1 MKLCWPFTLP
11 VLILTALLMTAA
23 YRPTQAVL
31 AASKAVAP
39 GLQTSLSE
47 APTNQLTI
55 KYKPNTNLS
64 GSNAPASAKQMQRLS
79 GSAGVALA
87 YVRPM
92 SGDAH
97 VLRLPGRLPVAEV
110 ESMARR
116 IGALPD
122 VEYAE
127 PDHLMFSTLTPN
139 DASYSSQWH
148 YFETHGINAPAA
160 WDITTGSSSIRVAVL
175 DSGITDHPDLDG
187 RWLGGYDFIA
197 NLSTANDSNGRDSD
211 PHDPGNWITSA
222 EAASGFFTG
231 CAVTNSTW
239 HGTHVAGTIGAASN
253 NDSGVAGINWVSP
266 LVPVRVV
273 GKCFG
278 FISDIADGM
287 RWAAGLAVSGVP
299 ANPHPAKVLNLSL
312 SGPGLCS
319 TTYQNAINAVNAAGS
334 IIVVAAGNNGSDLR
348 FNSYQPANCNGVIT
362 VAATDRGGDRALYSN
377 FGPVVEISA
386 PGGETFTSSPSPM
399 PQNGVLSTLNTGT
412 TTPIT
417 GTYGYYQGTSMAAPH
432 VAGVLS
438 LMVSLNPTLNFTQS
452 LQILQSTARPFPGGS
467 SCTTSTC
474 GSGIVDA
481 AAALNAVGVPPATAT
496 PTPTNTPSPTPTFT
510 PTPTPTN
517 TSTPTPTH
525 TALPEATATST
536 PTNTPTP
543 TPTNTTLPETTVT
556 PPPTNTALPEA
567 TATPTPTKTA
577 TSTSTSTA
585 TSTYTTTPTP
595 TLSATAM
602 TTPSPTAIVT
612 PDPIPPNHFVY
623 LPVISA

>member
-31 AASKAVAP
+31 AAGKSASRPQA
-39 GLQTSLSE
+39 SLSE
-47 APTNQLTI
+47 APTNQLI
-55 KYKPNTNLS
+55 VKYKSNASLS
-64 GSNAPASAKQMQRLS
+64 GSNTPASAKRMQLLS
-79 GSAGVALA
+79 GSAGVALT

-97 VLRLPGRLPVAEV
+97 VLRLPGRLPTAEV

-116 IGALPD
+116 IKALPD
-122 VEYAE
+122 VEYVE
-127 PDHLMFSTLTPN
+127 PDYLMFSTLTPN
-139 DASYSSQWH
+139 DASYNSQWH
-148 YFETHGINAPAA
+148 YFEMYGINAPAA

-175 DSGITDHPDLDG
+175 DSGITDHPDLNG

-197 NLSTANDSNGRDSD
+197 NLSTANDGNGRDSD

-312 SGPGLCS
+312 SGPGVCS
-319 TTYQNAINAVNAAGS
+319 TTYQNAINAVNTAGS
-334 IIVVAAGNNGSDLR
+334 IIVVSAGNNGSDLR

-362 VAATDRGGDRALYSN
+362 VAATDRGGDRALYTN

-399 PQNGVLSTLNTGT
+399 PQNGVLSTLNTGA
-412 TTPIT
+412 TTPVA

-452 LQILQSTARPFPGGS
+452 LQILQNTARPFPGGS

-496 PTPTNTPSPTPTFT
+496 PTPTNTATPTPTFIS
-510 PTPTPTN
+510 TPTPTN
-517 TSTPTPTH
+517 TALPAATATPTPTN
-525 TALPEATATST
+525 TA
-536 PTNTPTP
+536 TP
-543 TPTNTTLPETTVT
+543 TPTNTTLPEATAT
-556 PPPTNTALPEA
+556 PTPTNTALPEA
-567 TATPTPTKTA
+567 TATPTPTNTA

-585 TSTYTTTPTP
+585 TSTPTATHTPTP
-595 TLSATAM
+595 LVTAT

-612 PDPIPPNHFVY
+612 PDPVPPNHFVY
-623 LPVISA
+623 LPVIRK